1 MVRISSNRIALLLAI
16 ALPLCWGCGDEPGA
30 DDKTPADTTATAAVA
45 TPVPPRAE
53 SKFQNAAVDV
63 DYVGSQRCVTCHA
76 DQHATWKTS
85 SHAKSMTRVTS
96 ADEPP
101 DAKFEHRKSGRVY
114 EVARVESSLHHRE
127 SMVLKDGTV
136 VPLSDHPLEY
146 LVGSGRF
153 SRTYLVELDGSLI
166 ESPITWYAQ
175 RQAWDMSPGY
185 DHSIHRSFRR
195 RATHSCL
202 LCHAGLVEPVEPR
215 GFTFPHNE
223 LSIGCERCHG
233 PGSQHVAGHTEPT
246 AEPTAEL
253 PGDRPADLTIVN
265 PSRLDRPL
273 AEAICQQCHLQGD
286 VKVTVRGRRP
296 GDFRP
301 GLPLSDERIEFRLVG
316 SGPEMTVV
324 GHVDQLRESRCY
336 QQDNRLSCVTCH
348 DPHDPHRPQD
358 AITRARY
365 AKTRCLQCHGA
376 DDCGETPA
384 ARAATRH
391 LADSCAECHMPEVDT
406 DIPHI
411 AFTHHR
417 IAVHESSTA
426 KKSGDSKIGP
436 AADGELKTIQDLS
449 RFSSAE
455 RDRMLGL
462 GYYRLHFQRPWQ
474 HAQFLVRAE
483 GLLRRAAREIHGDSV
498 LDAARAEIAWEAKQ
512 VAAADRG
519 ASQVLDAEHVDA
531 ATRAVALHVKVQV
544 LMQRGELARA
554 IPLLEELTT
563 TRRDPLDWALLG
575 HCRSRTGKLPEAIA
589 AFEKVLTI
597 APGQGS
603 IHRALV
609 PLYERAGDS
618 DQAKTHRA
626 KARQLPPNGFGGR

>member
-1 MVRISSNRIALLLAI
+1 MARFRSHRIALLLAI
-16 ALPLCWGCGDEPGA
+16 SLALGCGCGDETEPQANGTA
-30 DDKTPADTTATAAVA
+30 DSHTVDVA
-45 TPVPPRAE
+45 TPLPTRSD
-53 SKFQNAAVDV
+53 SKFQNAAVNV
-63 DYVGSQRCVTCHA
+63 DYVGSQQCVTCHA
-76 DQHATWKTS
+76 DQHETWKTT
-85 SHAKSMTRVTS
+85 SHAKSMTRVR
-96 ADEPP
+96 ADDEPP
-101 DAKFEHRKSGRVY
+101 DAKFEHRKSGRAY
-114 EVARVESSLHHRE
+114 EVTRVETSLHHRE
-127 SMVLKDGTV
+127 SMVLTDGTL

-233 PGSQHVAGHTEPT
+233 PGSRHVARHSEPL
-246 AEPTAEL
+246 AEL
-253 PGDRPADLTIVN
+253 DELAADRPEDLTIVN
-265 PSRLDRPL
+265 PRRLDRPL

-301 GLPLSDERIEFRLVG
+301 GLPLSDERIEFRLFG

-324 GHVDQLRESRCY
+324 GHVDQLRASRCY
-336 QQDNRLSCVTCH
+336 QQDKTLSCVTCH
-348 DPHDPHRPQD
+348 DSHNPHRPRD
-358 AITRARY
+358 AIARARV
-365 AKTRCLQCHGA
+365 ARSRCLNCHQGN
-376 DDCGETPA
+376 DCGETQA
-384 ARAATRH
+384 ARKTTRH
-391 LADSCAECHMPEVDT
+391 LADSCAACHMPEVDT

-417 IAVHESSTA
+417 IAVHPPGKTRTPR
-426 KKSGDSKIGP
+426 DSQVGL

-449 RFSSAE
+449 RFSAAE

-462 GYYRLHFQRPWQ
+462 AYYRLHFQRPWQ
-474 HAQFLVRAE
+474 HAQFLVRAD
-483 GLLRRAAREIHGDSV
+483 GLLGQAAKEIHGDAV

-512 VAAADRG
+512 VRAADRG
-519 ASQVLDAEHVDA
+519 ASRVLEAEHVDA

-544 LMQRGELARA
+544 LMQQGSLARA

-575 HCRSRTGKLPEAIA
+575 HCRSRTGKLTEAIA

-603 IHRALV
+603 IHRELV
-609 PLYERAGDS
+609 PLYDRAGDS
-618 DQAKTHRA
+618 EQAKTHRA
-626 KARQLPPNGFGGR
+626 KARLLPPNGFGGR

>member
-1 MVRISSNRIALLLAI
+1 MALFRSNRIVLLLAI
-16 ALPLCWGCGDEPGA
+16 SLALGCGDETEPEATGQA
-30 DDKTPADTTATAAVA
+30 HSHTAALA
-45 TPVPPRAE
+45 TPLPTRSE

-63 DYVGSQRCVTCHA
+63 DYVGSQQCVTCHA
-76 DQHATWKTS
+76 DQHETWKTT
-85 SHAKSMTRVTS
+85 SHAQSMTRVK
-96 ADEPP
+96 ADDEPP
-101 DAKFEHRKSGRVY
+101 DAKFEHRKSGRAY
-114 EVARVESSLHHRE
+114 EVTRVDSSLHHRE
-127 SMVLKDGTV
+127 SMRLPDGTL
-136 VPLSDHPLEY
+136 VPLSDYPLEY

-215 GFTFPHNE
+215 DFTFPHNE

-233 PGSQHVAGHTEPT
+233 PGSRHVARHSEPL
-246 AEPTAEL
+246 AEL
-253 PGDRPADLTIVN
+253 DELAADRPEDLTIVN
-265 PSRLDRPL
+265 PRRLDRPL

-301 GLPLSDERIEFRLVG
+301 GLPLSDERIEFRLFG

-324 GHVDQLRESRCY
+324 GHVDQLRASRCY
-336 QQDNRLSCVTCH
+336 QQDKTLSCVTCH
-348 DPHDPHRPQD
+348 DPHNPHRPQD
-358 AITRARY
+358 AIARARV
-365 AKTRCLQCHGA
+365 ARSRCLNCHQGN
-376 DDCGETPA
+376 DCGETQA
-384 ARAATRH
+384 ARKTTRH
-391 LADSCAECHMPEVDT
+391 LADSCAACHMPEVDT

-417 IAVHESSTA
+417 IAVHESSEA
-426 KKSGDSKIGP
+426 KTPRDSQIGL

-449 RFSSAE
+449 RFSAAE

-462 GYYRLHFQRPWQ
+462 AYYRLHFQRPWQ
-474 HAQFLVRAE
+474 HAQFLVRAD
-483 GLLRRAAREIHGDSV
+483 GLLGQAAKEIHGDAV

-512 VAAADRG
+512 VRAADRG
-519 ASQVLDAEHVDA
+519 ASQVLEAEHVDA

-575 HCRSRTGKLPEAIA
+575 HCRSRTGTLTEAIA

-603 IHRALV
+603 IHRALA

-618 DQAKTHRA
+618 EKARTHRA
-626 KARQLPPNGFGGR
+626 KARLLPPNGFGGR

>member
-1 MVRISSNRIALLLAI
+1 MALIRSNRLALLLAV
-16 ALPLCWGCGDEPGA
+16 ALPLGCGCGDETEPEVDGEA
-30 DDKTPADTTATAAVA
+30 TAETATVA

-63 DYVGSQRCVTCHA
+63 DYVGSQQCVTCHS
-76 DQHATWKTS
+76 DQHATWKTT
-85 SHAKSMTRVTS
+85 SHARSMSRVAS
-96 ADEPP
+96 EDEPP
-101 DAKFEHRKSGRVY
+101 DAKFVHHKSGRAY
-114 EVARVESSLHHRE
+114 EVVRVESTLHHRE
-127 SMVLKDGTV
+127 SMVLKDGTL
-136 VPLSDHPLEY
+136 VPLSDHPLDY

-166 ESPITWYAQ
+166 ESPVTWYAQ

-233 PGSQHVAGHTEPT
+233 PGSRHVARHSDS
-246 AEPTAEL
+246 ASEL
-253 PGDRPADLTIVN
+253 LDDRPADLTIVN
-265 PSRLDRPL
+265 PRRLDRPL

-301 GLPLSDERIEFRLVG
+301 GLPLSDERIEFRLIG

-324 GHVDQLRESRCY
+324 GHVDQLRDSRCY
-336 QQDNRLSCVTCH
+336 QQDQTLSCITCH
-348 DPHDPHRPQD
+348 DSHNPHRPQD
-358 AITRARY
+358 AIARARF
-365 AKTRCLQCHGA
+365 ARTKCLQCHQGN
-376 DDCGETPA
+376 DCGEAPA
-384 ARAATRH
+384 ARTATRH
-391 LADSCAECHMPEVDT
+391 LADSCAGCHMPEVDT

-417 IAVHESSTA
+417 IAVYQPNEAKTA
-426 KKSGDSKIGP
+426 SDSKVGL

-462 GYYRLHFQRPWQ
+462 AYYRLHFQRPWQ
-474 HAQFLVRAE
+474 HVQFLVRAD
-483 GLLRRAAREIHGDSV
+483 GLLRRAAKEIRGDAV

-512 VAAADRG
+512 VPAADRE
-519 ASQVLDAEHVDA
+519 ASQVLDSEHVDA
-531 ATRAVALHVKVQV
+531 ATRAVALYVKVQV
-544 LMQRGELARA
+544 LMQRGKLEAA

-563 TRRDPLDWALLG
+563 TRRDPLDWTLLG

-618 DQAKTHRA
+618 QKAKTHRTQ
-626 KARQLPPNGFGGR
+626 ARLLPPNGFGSR

>member
-1 MVRISSNRIALLLAI
+1 MAPISSNRLALLLAI
-16 ALPLCWGCGDEPGA
+16 ALPLGCGCGDETEPDGKA
-30 DDKTPADTTATAAVA
+30 AAATAATAATA

-63 DYVGSQRCVTCHA
+63 DYVGSQQCVTCHA

-127 SMVLKDGTV
+127 SMVLNDGTL
-136 VPLSDHPLEY
+136 VPLSDHPLDF

-166 ESPITWYAQ
+166 ESPITWYTQ

-233 PGSQHVAGHTEPT
+233 PGSRHVAGHTEPK
-246 AEPTAEL
+246 AEL
-253 PGDRPADLTIVN
+253 LGDRPVDLTIVN

-273 AEAICQQCHLQGD
+273 AEAICQQCHLQAD

-324 GHVDQLRESRCY
+324 GHVDQLQESRCY
-336 QQDNRLSCVTCH
+336 QQDNSLSCVTCH
-348 DPHDPHRPQD
+348 DSHDPHRPQD
-358 AITRARY
+358 SITRARR
-365 AKTRCLQCHGA
+365 ARTNCLQCHGA
-376 DDCGETPA
+376 DDCGETQA

-391 LADSCAECHMPEVDT
+391 LADSCAACHMPEVDT

-417 IAVHESSTA
+417 IAVHETSKARTSS
-426 KKSGDSKIGP
+426 DSRTGL

-449 RFSSAE
+449 RFSAAE

-474 HAQFLVRAE
+474 HARFLVRAE
-483 GLLRRAAREIHGDSV
+483 GLLRRAAREIRGDAV

-544 LMQRGELARA
+544 LMQRGKLALA

-563 TRRDPLDWALLG
+563 SRRDPLDWALLG

-589 AFEKVLTI
+589 AFEKALTI

-609 PLYERAGDS
+609 PLYERTGDS
-618 DQAKTHRA
+618 DQAKTHRE
-626 KARQLPPNGFGGR
+626 KARQLPSNGFAGR